1 MGSIQLFYVA
11 ALEILKLHYES
22 HTSNPMT
29 YHPIKMAIARLWK
42 CYIFLCVFVSYYGRC
57 DFNQIEVGKTF
68 FWFQFGTLNLNYT
81 IYLISI
87 QL

>member
-11 ALEILKLHYES
+11 ALEILKLHYEL

-42 CYIFLCVFVSYYGRC
+42 CYYTALHDMRHSIGR
-57 DFNQIEVGKTF
+57 
-68 FWFQFGTLNLNYT
+68 
-81 IYLISI
+81 S
-87 QL
+87 